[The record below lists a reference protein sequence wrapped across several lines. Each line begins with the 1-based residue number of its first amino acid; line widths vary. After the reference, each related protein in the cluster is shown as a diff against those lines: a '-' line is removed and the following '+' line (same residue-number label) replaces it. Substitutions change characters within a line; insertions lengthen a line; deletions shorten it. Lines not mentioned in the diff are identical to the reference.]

1 MLSMKNIG
9 VVLNLVTPDD
19 DLKRFE
25 DFIDGMT
32 DMEYDIWYESDASS
46 KQKEFADS
54 VREEIQDDE
63 TPTEIQKNENQIVR
77 FFRRLFRN

>member
-1 MLSMKNIG
+1 M
-9 VVLNLVTPDD
+9 VTPDD

-46 KQKEFADS
+46 KQKEFADG

-63 TPTEIQKNENQIVR
+63 TPDEIKKNENQIVR